1 MDLGEIG
8 CEDGMW
14 MKLAQDY
21 VQTVFGYQN
30 FGLNY

>member
-14 MKLAQDY
+14 MKLTQVY
-21 VQTVFGYQN
+21 VQTVFWYLN
-30 FGLNY
+30 FGLHY